1 VWRRQRIRHSV
12 GWDSSVCLFV
22 CHRCRLGPGPFAAL
36 PSSAGT
42 RGFRAPFHVRFVS
55 THSIQS
61 ATKSA
66 RTLYGARPTRVLRT
80 LAPPNARIRL
90 LHVVH
95 CLPMF
100 ACHDHA
106 HVSAAPNARIRLLSS
121 LTSLE
126 QTCGKNRAQ
135 ICSGQADGVQESTQ
149 RTRRRAVCYARRA
162 HHPTPISD
170 YRVGKGRCL

>member
-1 VWRRQRIRHSV
+1 VASSTHTAQRRLGFLRLFVCLFAIAVGWGLCRFAFV
-12 GWDSSVCLFV
+12 GWDSRILGAFSRSLREYTQHTKCNEERTYTVRRQTDARHTHVSAAERKDPLV
-22 CHRCRLGPGPFAAL
+22 ARCAWPA
-36 PSSAGT
+36 
-42 RGFRAPFHVRFVS
+42 HV
-55 THSIQS
+55 
-61 ATKSA
+61 
-66 RTLYGARPTRVLRT
+66 
-80 LAPPNARIRL
+80 
-90 LHVVH
+90 
-95 CLPMF
+95 
-100 ACHDHA
+100 ACHA

-121 LTSLE
+121 LTSFE